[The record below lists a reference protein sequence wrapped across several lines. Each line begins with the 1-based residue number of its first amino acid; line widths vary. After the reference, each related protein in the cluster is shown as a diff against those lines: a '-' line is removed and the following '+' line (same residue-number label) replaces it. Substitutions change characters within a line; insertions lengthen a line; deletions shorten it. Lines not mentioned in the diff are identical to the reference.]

1 MNAES
6 VKRKRLAGEYS
17 DAAAL
22 PQGYSYTASPAQDG
36 RSKCKGCRTQIQI
49 GETRIGRLTKARQQ
63 GTAGDARQLAWYG
76 TECGCIGHK
85 DLKDMYST
93 RQVFGFSA
101 LPKDEQAELEACL
114 AAAGVTRVKE
124 KQMLSRLLY
133 PNPVCMLSTPAHVNT
148 GGPNVMT
155 ISWLTPLNNFALILL
170 SVNAKRHTA
179 TKLQACPEF
188 VLNIPA
194 HGFEE
199 TVLAIGKNTGA
210 DGDKFEKL
218 GIATCG
224 PGWEPLTSDES
235 GAPDS
240 DEGSDDD
247 DDGARAAATSAPPQ
261 NPFALLGGESSSEEE
276 DSSDEKS
283 ARVQDRSQNG
293 GGDSISDPAAAKSA
307 TKDPTRSGEL
317 IAIAGAMCHIVCKV
331 RSMTEEE
338 GHWLVQAEMTEAFVR
353 RSYWNGKQLCA
364 RDPSV
369 PPFLTFLGSQRFG
382 YVVSEPTDDPA
393 TQSDDGAAAD
403 EDAVAGAEEGEG
415 NNEQKHQR
423 QEGCESEEK
432 CSEV

>member
-1 MNAES
+1 MNAEG
-6 VKRKRLAGEYS
+6 VKRKRLAGES
-17 DAAAL
+17 SEAAAV
-22 PQGYSYTASPAQDG
+22 PEGYSYTASPAEDG
-36 RSKCKGCRTQIQI
+36 RSKCKGCHTQIQI

-63 GTAGDARQLAWYG
+63 GTAGDARQLTWYG

-85 DLKDMYST
+85 DLKDVYST
-93 RQVFGFSA
+93 RQIYGFNA
-101 LPKDEQAELEACL
+101 LPEDEQVELEACL
-114 AAAGVTRVKE
+114 AAACVTHVKE

-170 SVNAKRHTA
+170 SVNSKRHTA

-224 PGWEPLTSDES
+224 PGWEPLAADET
-235 GAPDS
+235 GAPES

-247 DDGARAAATSAPPQ
+247 ADGAREANMSASLK
-261 NPFALLGGESSSEEE
+261 NPFALLGGDSSSEEE

-283 ARVQDRSQNG
+283 ARGQKA
-293 GGDSISDPAAAKSA
+293 GGDCISDPAAAKSA

-317 IAIAGAMCHIVCKV
+317 VAIAGAVCHIVCKV
-331 RSMTEEE
+331 RSMAEEE

-364 RDPSV
+364 RDPCV

-382 YVVSEPTDDPA
+382 YVVSEPPEDSA
-393 TQSDDGAAAD
+393 TQSDDDDAAGD
-403 EDAVAGAEEGEG
+403 EDDVARVEVGDSS
-415 NNEQKHQR
+415 NEKKHQR
-423 QEGCESEEK
+423 QQDCEGEEK
-432 CSEV
+432 RSDV